1 MGSMKKSIAETFP
14 FQYYT
19 KKYNTNRY
27 SRPGGIDVTNPF
39 KYGTAVSGEDFADR
53 EAELQQLSSRLRET
67 VRNFLVAPR
76 RYGKTSLIRN
86 VLMSLQK
93 QRFPSALCSKG
104 ILRKEQDHY
113 IFEDVLF
120 GRWVEKL

>member
-1 MGSMKKSIAETFP
+1 LPRLFLFSIIPKSIIP
-14 FQYYT
+14 IGI
-19 KKYNTNRY
+19 K
-27 SRPGGIDVTNPF
+27 RPGGIAVANPF
-39 KYGTAVSGEDFADR
+39 KYGTVVSGKDFADR

-67 VRNFLVAPR
+67 VRIFLVAPR